1 MKFEPIL
8 HLPNMAT
15 GIWRRFC
22 VHVFE
27 GSLGL
32 EDMDRIEAAGDLWHR
47 KNPGKIVEM
56 VIIFASDARMSGDER
71 ARIAGIVKRWQD
83 LRTASATVVLASG
96 LMGAMHRSILTGLQM
111 IAPPP
116 HPTKVFGVIPDA
128 VQWLMP
134 HVEALCGVDTER
146 GEILAGIDDLCA
158 MLRRQGTERAERS
171 PPG

>member
-8 HLPNMAT
+8 HLPNLVT
-15 GIWRRFC
+15 GVWRRFC
-22 VHVFE
+22 VHVFD
-27 GSLGL
+27 GPLGL

-71 ARIAGIVKRWQD
+71 ARIASIVKRWED
-83 LRTASATVVLASG
+83 RRTASATVVLASG

-116 HPTKVFGVIPDA
+116 HPTKVFGVFPDA
-128 VQWLMP
+128 VQWLAP
-134 HVEALCGVDTER
+134 HVESLCGVDMAH

-158 MLRRQGTERAERS
+158 TLRPGQTERSA
-171 PPG
+171 PG